1 MFFVPYVIYIQL
13 QLSSYLLYLLWF
25 FFLQTMYNLLST
37 QYKDTGIILRGN
49 LVDPNMTNNDIDQ
62 NVISSEKI
70 NV

>member
-1 MFFVPYVIYIQL
+1 
-13 QLSSYLLYLLWF
+13 
-25 FFLQTMYNLLST
+25 MYNLLST